1 MNGLNLAVSVD
12 GSLLAQRKA
21 LELDAVVCGVKLEG
35 LSFFGTDSLPAD
47 RSVLT
52 VSVGASSAPGFS
64 ALELDHRA
72 ALPLL
77 FVPFRP
83 GRMAL
88 PDADPAG
95 QLNKSFAD
103 SG

>member
-1 MNGLNLAVSVD
+1 M
-12 GSLLAQRKA
+12 KA
-21 LELDAVVCGVKLEG
+21 PELDAEVCGVKLGG
-35 LSFFGTDSLPAD
+35 LSSFGTDGPLTD
-47 RSVLT
+47 RSVMDCF
-52 VSVGASSAPGFS
+52 VMAFSARSFS

-72 ALPLL
+72 A
-77 FVPFRP
+77 VPFPYAPFRH